1 MYAAFVDVSPE
12 DLQQKDLQSSLEM
25 VDVKHDSTE
34 SETKEDTEEKVSYV
48 TKLGSK
54 LPEKST
60 INLIL

>member
-25 VDVKHDSTE
+25 VDVKHDSIE
-34 SETKEDTEEKVSYV
+34 SESKEDTEEKVSYV

>member
-25 VDVKHDSTE
+25 VDVNHDSTE
-34 SETKEDTEEKVSYV
+34 SESKEDTEEKVSYV

>member
-25 VDVKHDSTE
+25 VGVKHDSTE